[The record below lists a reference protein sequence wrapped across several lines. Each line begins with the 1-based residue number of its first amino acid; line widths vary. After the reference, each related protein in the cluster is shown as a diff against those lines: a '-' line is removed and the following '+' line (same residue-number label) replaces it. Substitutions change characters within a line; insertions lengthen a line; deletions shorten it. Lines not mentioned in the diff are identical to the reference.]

1 MKSKFTEAFD
11 SLASDGQTKLYRTQK
26 ILSACGDTS
35 QPEMP
40 KSKYIAKS
48 RVSGKRWVAL
58 LVAAVIFIAVIV
70 SMIIGFGWG
79 NRGAFGI
86 LSLLKDTYVNM
97 DGVAA
102 FGVWNAPDSSS
113 DTAYISD
120 VGVLRAASASADEGT
135 AEDGEIISGDWS
147 DDDRYDWESDYDWD
161 PTKANVLI
169 AFNDDGTISEVVYER
184 TNGRGQIRQ
193 DSLGNATKVYV
204 SRNFTY
210 VEYVSDDEWRW
221 WNERD
226 YMQSMS
232 AYNGTN
238 FGCHHERIQT
248 VVIHNAT
255 GKVFALNDIIEQV
268 NQYSGDINHTLYVQ
282 PLKDDTLY
290 VKPLYGNYIPQWYNV
305 RYDENAQ
312 SVYYELVIPPEV
324 VKKWDYRV
332 SAVRHDIYGQQ
343 YILAGAD
350 YGGIPAG
357 AGIVNLPSYIIY
369 GNSMIITA
377 ENGVSIGS
385 DGRVYCFDGG
395 ALKVFGKNFALTPV
409 SPDTEVVFEGIFAPF
424 ITGDRAGFDCDGI
437 NYTLKGGYLFS
448 MFGEVWKVGEGGY
461 LTACQ
466 RLEGSFP
473 ARVNEGYLIGGEV
486 IGFVDTE
493 GSSNNSPI
501 NGRLVHIQFNVADGQ
516 PSASITH
523 IIDASEIS
531 CDGTYM
537 YFEQNEAPYT
547 TGRGNTKYYFLT
559 VKDGVPYAEHFANG
573 HNGGMTGL
581 VKPLTQPVL
590 RF

>member
-26 ILSACGDTS
+26 ILSVCDDAS

-40 KSKYIAKS
+40 KSKHIAKS

-135 AEDGEIISGDWS
+135 AEDGDIISGDWS

-221 WNERD
+221 
-226 YMQSMS
+226 
-232 AYNGTN
+232 
-238 FGCHHERIQT
+238 
-248 VVIHNAT
+248 
-255 GKVFALNDIIEQV
+255 
-268 NQYSGDINHTLYVQ
+268 
-282 PLKDDTLY
+282 
-290 VKPLYGNYIPQWYNV
+290 
-305 RYDENAQ
+305 
-312 SVYYELVIPPEV
+312 
-324 VKKWDYRV
+324 
-332 SAVRHDIYGQQ
+332 
-343 YILAGAD
+343 
-350 YGGIPAG
+350 
-357 AGIVNLPSYIIY
+357 
-369 GNSMIITA
+369 
-377 ENGVSIGS
+377 
-385 DGRVYCFDGG
+385 
-395 ALKVFGKNFALTPV
+395 
-409 SPDTEVVFEGIFAPF
+409 
-424 ITGDRAGFDCDGI
+424 
-437 NYTLKGGYLFS
+437 
-448 MFGEVWKVGEGGY
+448 
-461 LTACQ
+461 
-466 RLEGSFP
+466 
-473 ARVNEGYLIGGEV
+473 
-486 IGFVDTE
+486 
-493 GSSNNSPI
+493 
-501 NGRLVHIQFNVADGQ
+501 
-516 PSASITH
+516 
-523 IIDASEIS
+523 
-531 CDGTYM
+531 
-537 YFEQNEAPYT
+537 
-547 TGRGNTKYYFLT
+547 
-559 VKDGVPYAEHFANG
+559 
-573 HNGGMTGL
+573 
-581 VKPLTQPVL
+581 
-590 RF
+590 